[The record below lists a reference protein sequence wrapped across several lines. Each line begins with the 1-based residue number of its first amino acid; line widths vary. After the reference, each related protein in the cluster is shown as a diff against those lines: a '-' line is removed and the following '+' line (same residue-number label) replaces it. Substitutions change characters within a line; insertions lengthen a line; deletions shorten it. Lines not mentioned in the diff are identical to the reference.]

1 MKLTKALLACSA
13 ALLLGMQTVPAQ
25 AGQISFFDSTEG
37 APTFTN
43 SADVQILAT
52 TVITAERI
60 HIEAIFH
67 IPNGNG
73 DLISA
78 GGNQSFVLTEAGGG
92 VSDWVH
98 FQFIIFSQGPVEL
111 LEFIFVDFFSDPFGL
126 QPPAGAA
133 AIVEDG
139 TLQALAFNQG
149 NLQGGTTFG
158 ISVQSDV
165 VEAPEPFTLALLGL
179 GLAGLG
185 FSRRKQ

>member
-52 TVITAERI
+52 TVTAEGI

-98 FQFIIFSQGPVEL
+98 FQFIIFAQGPVDF
-111 LEFIFVDFFSDPFGL
+111 LEFISVDFFSDPL
-126 QPPAGAA
+126 AAQPPAGAP

-149 NLQGGTTFG
+149 NLQNGTTFG